1 MGGCHAATGE
11 ARRGARRGGAQVAVG
26 NGQAAARARVGNGW
40 DEVRVAEPECGA
52 VRAGGCT
59 DGPDLAV
66 VGAGETG

>member
-1 MGGCHAATGE
+1 M
-11 ARRGARRGGAQVAVG
+11 G

-52 VRAGGCT
+52 ARAGGCT